1 MELGL
6 IDPVIVARSGDMVL
20 IANGD
25 VVDNL
30 DTDAQAWTPTEGY
43 SEVKPLQVF
52 LKFLY
57 YLDEVNP
64 PAPWVEPQ

>member
-6 IDPVIVARSGDMVL
+6 TDPVVVARSGDLVL

-25 VVDNL
+25 VLDNL
-30 DTDAQAWTPTEGY
+30 DTDAQTWTADVGY
-43 SEVKPLQVF
+43 SEAKTLQVW

-57 YLDEVNP
+57 YLEEVSP
-64 PAPWVEPQ
+64 PEPWVEPL

>member
-1 MELGL
+1 MELRL
-6 IDPVIVARSGDMVL
+6 TNPVIVARSGDMVL

-25 VVDNL
+25 VLDNL
-30 DTDAQAWTPTEGY
+30 DTDAQTWTPTEGY
-43 SEVKPLQVF
+43 SEAKSLQVF

-64 PAPWVEPQ
+64 PEPWQVPQ